1 MDLQDHA
8 LGDLIERV
16 AQARSDGRPLEIRG
30 GGSKRFYGEAPR
42 GEVLDVTPLAGI
54 SSYEPTE
61 LVVTARAGTP
71 LTHLEAA
78 LEEHGQ
84 CLPFEPPRFAAGG
97 TVGGMVA
104 AGLAGPARA
113 CVGSVRDH
121 VLGMTL
127 LNGNGEVLTFGG
139 QVAKNVAGY
148 DVSRLIVGSWGIL
161 GIVCEVSIK
170 VLPVAAASATLYF
183 DCPQSE
189 ALQKLNAWRGKPLP
203 INASAWHED
212 RLYVRLSGA
221 RAAIGEACRELRG
234 VALETGS
241 SQQWWS
247 SVRDQRHDFFS
258 IGDEALQHGECLW
271 RLSVPAATPALEL
284 PGRQFIEWQGAQR
297 WWRTTASAAQVRAT
311 AAGVGGHATLMLAAD
326 KSAGVFSPLNEVL
339 MRIHRNLK
347 QAFDPQRIFNPGR
360 LYADL

>member
-1 MDLQDHA
+1 MDSQDQG
-8 LGDLIERV
+8 LRELTDRV
-16 AQARSDGRPLEIRG
+16 AQARSSGQPLEIRG
-30 GGSKRFYGEAPR
+30 AGSKRFYGEAPR
-42 GEVLDVTPLAGI
+42 GEVLDMTALSGI

-71 LTHLEAA
+71 LAHLEAA
-78 LEEHGQ
+78 LEEKGQ

-113 CVGSVRDH
+113 SVGSVRDH

-127 LNGNGEVLTFGG
+127 LNGRGEMLSFGG

-148 DVSRLIVGSWGIL
+148 DISRLIVGSLGIL
-161 GIVCEVSIK
+161 GVVCEVSMK
-170 VLPVAAASATLYF
+170 VLPVPAAAATLHF
-183 DCPQSE
+183 DCRQSE
-189 ALQKLNAWRGKPLP
+189 ALEKLNAWRCKPLP
-203 INASAWHED
+203 INASVWHDD

-221 RAAIGEACRELRG
+221 RVAIGEACRELKG
-234 VALETGS
+234 VRLEAGS

-258 IGDEALQHGECLW
+258 IADEALQRGECLW

-311 AAGVGGHATLMLAAD
+311 AAGAGGHATLMRAAD
-326 KSAGVFSPLNEVL
+326 KSAGVFSPLSEVL

-347 QAFDPQRIFNPGR
+347 QAFDPQHIFNPGR
-360 LYADL
+360 LYAGL